1 MTMSEEVNG
10 TPEGAGDYGDADEF
24 RSESPGEDASGFD
37 GGDGDDE
44 CEHPGEASIGKK
56 IWTFFTT

>member
-1 MTMSEEVNG
+1 MNG

-37 GGDGDDE
+37 GGDSDDE
-44 CEHPGEASIGKK
+44 CEHPGETSIGKK